1 MPDTLSTRI
10 RGRVDG
16 SVRRPSALLEAVEVE
31 ELIVI
36 PGLDALLD
44 APQEFALS
52 FDASI
57 ALSAML
63 RKHAYRIG
71 VLKQMAA
78 DEIDENNCRAEDLRE
93 IPASL
98 PVRALELIAG
108 QSRWAADPQGLAI
121 VRVAF
126 AFVAVYSLTD
136 PTNCHTA
143 SRALHL
149 RPRPLHDDRA
159 LLRAVLSAAVP
170 VLDGS
175 CAGLLPIYLSKASA
189 FFADPDHTR
198 WSAPFDR
205 RCADARSS
213 SLLDYN
219 PDALGEGCRA
229 IGLAHSALRLSGR
242 ASN

>member
-1 MPDTLSTRI
+1 MPDTLSPHI
-10 RGRVDG
+10 RGHADG
-16 SVRRPSALLEAVEVE
+16 SLRRPLALLEAVEVE

-36 PGLDALLD
+36 PGIDALLD
-44 APQEFALS
+44 APQEFALT

-63 RKHAYRIG
+63 RKHIRRIG

-78 DEIDENNCRAEDLRE
+78 DGIDEKGCRSADLASV
-93 IPASL
+93 PASL
-98 PVRALELIAG
+98 PVRALEFIAAAP
-108 QSRWAADPQGLAI
+108 RWASDPHGLAI

-126 AFVAVYSLTD
+126 AFVAVHSLTD
-136 PTNCHTA
+136 PTNCHTS

-170 VLDGS
+170 VLDDRSVGVMS
-175 CAGLLPIYLSKASA
+175 LYLSKASA
-189 FFADPDHTR
+189 FFADPDDVR
-198 WSAPFDR
+198 WSEPFDLR
-205 RCADARSS
+205 VADARSS

-219 PDALGEGCRA
+219 PDALCEACRA
-229 IGLAHSALRLSGR
+229 IGLSDTALRLAER
-242 ASN
+242 KLR